1 VHATEFS
8 VSAVR
13 GGYLDGSPTNT
24 TPLILFWQS
33 YGNVED
39 RDHDISSGRSG
50 NDDQDDPHEDCG
62 RQEVRTVGKG
72 LVVCRGPP
80 PTWIVSRICQ
90 KFADTV
96 AENSNSVVPRLLRLS
111 G

>member
-1 VHATEFS
+1 MHATEFS

-50 NDDQDDPHEDCG
+50 NDDQDDPM
-62 RQEVRTVGKG
+62 RTVA
-72 LVVCRGPP
+72 VRSCE
-80 PTWIVSRICQ
+80 VSVKAWLC
-90 KFADTV
+90 V
-96 AENSNSVVPRLLRLS
+96 EVPRPHGL
-111 G
+111 